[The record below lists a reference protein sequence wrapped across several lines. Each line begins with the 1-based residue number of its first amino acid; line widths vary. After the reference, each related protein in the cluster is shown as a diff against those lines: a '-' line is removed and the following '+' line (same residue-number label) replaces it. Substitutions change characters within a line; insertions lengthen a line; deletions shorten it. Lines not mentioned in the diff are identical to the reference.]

1 MMELGAETS
10 LLEKTEDLSVSVLD
24 GFLLAIGYG
33 FSMNGVAVIVIKDK
47 NVVVAV
53 NGRYDKSTLLVGTVM
68 V

>member
-53 NGRYDKSTLLVGTVM
+53 NGRYDKSTFLVGTVM